1 MEKDKDKHDRLIHLF
16 KNNNKKEKMSEGK
29 GEENGKKLPSLT
41 LYFSLEIM
49 N

>member
-16 KNNNKKEKMSEGK
+16 KNNKKEKMSEGK

-41 LYFSLEIM
+41 PYFSLEIM